1 MKIHDP
7 SYQAFLKKLRAARKQ
22 AGLTQ
27 VEAAG
32 ALGKKQAFIWK
43 CETGERRVD
52 FVEATLFAKLYGK
65 KITYF
70 VP

>member
-1 MKIHDP
+1 M
-7 SYQAFLKKLRAARKQ
+7 KKLRSARKQ
-22 AGLTQ
+22 AGMTQ
-27 VEAAG
+27 VEAAKR
-32 ALGKKQAFIWK
+32 LGKKQAFIWK

-52 FVEATLFAKLYGK
+52 FVEAVLFAELYGK

>member
-7 SYQAFLKKLRAARKQ
+7 RYQAFLKKLRTARKQ

-27 VEAAG
+27 VEAAK

-43 CETGERRVD
+43 CETGERRTD
-52 FVEATLFAKLYGK
+52 FVEVTLFAKLYRK
-65 KITYF
+65 PITYF

>member
-1 MKIHDP
+1 MKIHD
-7 SYQAFLKKLRAARKQ
+7 SRYQAFLKKLRDARKS
-22 AGLTQ
+22 AGMTQ
-27 VEAAG
+27 VEAATR
-32 ALGKKQAFIWK
+32 LGKKQAFIWK

-52 FVEATLFAKLYGK
+52 FVEAVLFAELYGK

>member
-7 SYQAFLKKLRAARKQ
+7 RYQAFLKKLRAARKS

-27 VEAAG
+27 VEAATR
-32 ALGKKQAFIWK
+32 LGKKQAFIWK

-52 FVEATLFAKLYGK
+52 FVEAVLFAELYGK

>member
-7 SYQAFLKKLRAARKQ
+7 RYQSFLGKLRTARKQ

-27 VEAAG
+27 DEAAK

-52 FVEATLFAKLYGK
+52 FVEATLFAKLYRK
-65 KITYF
+65 PITYF

>member
-1 MKIHDP
+1 M
-7 SYQAFLKKLRAARKQ
+7 
-22 AGLTQ
+22 TQ
-27 VEAAG
+27 VEAAKR
-32 ALGKKQAFIWK
+32 LGKKQAFIWK

-52 FVEATLFAKLYGK
+52 FVEAVLFAELYGK